1 MARRFA
7 NEVGVSQGNRIHLQR
22 LVRPGVFGRERLSVL
37 SVLAALGTTMVLES
51 VLHGGGCLRN
61 RDVFRPSF
69 LSRKS
74 WLHYDL
80 IETVAR
86 KQVFPSDCS
95 SIFASAAALEAAD
108 NAGCPHSSGTRR
120 DPWLVVFFC
129 FLSGQHYA
137 GAAVALLRE
146 RRKTAQSPF
155 RNVSERSAMTI
166 LSSYYQPRKS

>member
-1 MARRFA
+1 MALVNEYNNVSCLFPLHIIIIIIILARRFA

-120 DPWLVVFFC
+120 DPWLVVVFR
-129 FLSGQHYA
+129 LDSITQ
-137 GAAVALLRE
+137 E
-146 RRKTAQSPF
+146 RR
-155 RNVSERSAMTI
+155 
-166 LSSYYQPRKS
+166 